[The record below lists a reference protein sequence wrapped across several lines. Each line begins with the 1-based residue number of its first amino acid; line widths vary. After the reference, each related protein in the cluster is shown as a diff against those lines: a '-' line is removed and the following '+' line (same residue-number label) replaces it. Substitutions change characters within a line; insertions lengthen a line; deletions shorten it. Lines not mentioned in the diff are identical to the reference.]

1 MTHVRE
7 QGMFTLHGCGGGT
20 RTHDLRVMD
29 PASCYLLH
37 SASYCERA
45 TLLSRQLHLAANHPL
60 TFVLLKQKRQ
70 ICMPQNCLSA
80 AKKHRKLLT
89 CQSRLSQSLFTSLSH
104 VAALGFH
111 KRNKE
116 NIIAFSL
123 FNPVLRITVSTTSL
137 FETSAKL

>member
-1 MTHVRE
+1 
-7 QGMFTLHGCGGGT
+7 MFTLHGCGGGT

-29 PASCYLLH
+29 PASCHLLH

-111 KRNKE
+111 KRNK
-116 NIIAFSL
+116 ISL
-123 FNPVLRITVSTTSL
+123 LFHYLILRCASQFQQRPCL
-137 FETSAKL
+137 KHPQNYKN